1 MKALIR
7 CTLRLNKD
15 EMNELLENED
25 DFLEAWGQVKYYL
38 ETVPMVKF
46 S

>member
-7 CTLRLNKD
+7 CTLCLSKTEID
-15 EMNELLENED
+15 EMSNNED
-25 DFLEAWGQVKYYL
+25 EFLETWGQVKYYL
-38 ETVPMVKF
+38 ETVQMVKW